1 MTSIA
6 ASHPRK
12 LDHCVLPVQSL
23 PIARERFGQLGFTV
37 GADGLHPFGTANCCI
52 YFSDGTF
59 LEPLA
64 LADHDEYEA
73 AIAAENVFVARDH
86 AFRQDAGDEGFSA
99 LVLASDDAAAD
110 DAAFRKAGISAGRP
124 LDFSRPY
131 RDAAGQAATVS
142 FRLAFAAVD
151 ATRHA
156 FFFTCQR
163 IAAPPGGRGALAV
176 HSNGAIGIS
185 SILAVHDT
193 PEDVRPFMTSFA
205 GANASSSSSET
216 VDVALEGARL
226 RVVSPRAFG
235 DLTGSEARA
244 ARELHLAGI
253 VFSVADLSATQSLLG
268 SASVDFIE
276 REGMVWVAPSAGQGT
291 FIGFKEQA

>member
-1 MTSIA
+1 MTSTA
-6 ASHPRK
+6 ALHPRK

-37 GADGLHPFGTANCCI
+37 GADGVHPFGTANCCI

-64 LADHDEYEA
+64 LVDHDEYEA
-73 AIAAENVFVARDH
+73 AIAAGNVFVARDH

-110 DAAFRKAGISAGRP
+110 DAEFRKAGISAGRP

-131 RDAAGQAATVS
+131 TDAAGQAATVS

-151 ATRHA
+151 ATSHA

-193 PEDVRPFMTSFA
+193 LEDVRSFMSSFA
-205 GANASSSSSET
+205 GASAPSSER

-276 REGMVWVAPSAGQGT
+276 REGMLWVAPSAGQGT